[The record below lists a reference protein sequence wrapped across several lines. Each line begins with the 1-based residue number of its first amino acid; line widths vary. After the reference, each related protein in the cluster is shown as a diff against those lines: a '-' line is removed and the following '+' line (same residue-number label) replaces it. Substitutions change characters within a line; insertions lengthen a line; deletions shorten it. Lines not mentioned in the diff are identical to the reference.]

1 MWGANDPCD
10 RKPMMWEEMTFED
23 ESILPNQSKREVS
36 YEVKFDD
43 DMFNYYKKVIKIRNS
58 NPALQLGDFK
68 TVLTDDENEIYV
80 FERNYNN
87 QKVIFVLNN
96 NPAIR
101 NVELSLES
109 GTYKDVFNE
118 GSIYEAKGGKL
129 KLELSGKSG
138 SVLVLQ

>member
-1 MWGANDPCD
+1 
-10 RKPMMWEEMTFED
+10 MTFED
-23 ESILPNQSKREVS
+23 ESMLPDQSKRETS
-36 YEVKFDD
+36 NKVKFDD
-43 DMFNYYKKVIKIRNS
+43 DMFNYYKKIIKIRNS
-58 NPALQLGDFK
+58 HPALQFGDFK

-80 FERNYNN
+80 FERNYNT

-96 NPAIR
+96 NPAIL

-109 GTYKDVFNE
+109 GMYKDVFNE
-118 GSIYEAKGGKL
+118 DSIYEAKVGKL

>member
-1 MWGANDPCD
+1 MLEPNLLRNKPDVGANDPCD
-10 RKPMMWEEMTFED
+10 RKPMVWEEMTFED
-23 ESILPNQSKREVS
+23 ESMLPDQSKRETS
-36 YEVKFDD
+36 NKVKFDD

-101 NVELSLES
+101 NIELSLES

-118 GSIYEAKGGKL
+118 DSIYEAK
-129 KLELSGKSG
+129 
-138 SVLVLQ
+138 